1 LIDGKRVAV
10 AIYGAST
17 KITKLHAHTAVVPRD
32 PTDLSCNLS
41 GSQVDEIKR
50 LLHAG
55 EVSGISIAWRSPQG
69 GSGGAPPWGPEIPT
83 INGSASAGALVPDEL
98 IDSLIESVVLPH
110 NPLARAVLICNL
122 LREMCAA
129 VVWLHGTE
137 MTRDDAAHEVAS
149 LRQSVAAAQDHQR
162 QMETF
167 GADGAANGGH
177 RWAGM
182 PTRPAGAKT

>member
-1 LIDGKRVAV
+1 M
-10 AIYGAST
+10 
-17 KITKLHAHTAVVPRD
+17 TA
-32 PTDLSCNLS
+32 
-41 GSQVDEIKR
+41 
-50 LLHAG
+50 
-55 EVSGISIAWRSPQG
+55 
-69 GSGGAPPWGPEIPT
+69 IPT

-167 GADGAANGGH
+167 GADGAETAATDELVCLRGLPGRKPRVVLPDRH
-177 RWAGM
+177 QARRSCW
-182 PTRPAGAKT
+182 